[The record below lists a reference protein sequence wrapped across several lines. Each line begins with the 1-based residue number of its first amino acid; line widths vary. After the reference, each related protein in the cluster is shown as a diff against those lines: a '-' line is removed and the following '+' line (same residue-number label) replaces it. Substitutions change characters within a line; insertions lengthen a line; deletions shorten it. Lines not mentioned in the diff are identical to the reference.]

1 MQHLLRKLIL
11 TLHFNRIF
19 LIKAFMQGRVAPRVQ
34 KNAAEDFAP
43 EDLHS
48 LIIEKAMAH
57 AWKSNEITT

>member
-1 MQHLLRKLIL
+1 MQHPLRKFYF

-19 LIKAFMQGRVAPRVQ
+19 LIKAFMQGKVTPRVQ
-34 KNAAEDFAP
+34 QNAPEDSAP

-57 AWKSNEITT
+57 AWKSDEITT